1 MQNITPQ
8 EIEISVRKE
17 IEKANDEIKKEMK
30 KTSHD
35 RHRILRLKEQ
45 KLLQGMFSG
54 GPMTGA
60 FEKFKQP
67 Y

>member
-1 MQNITPQ
+1 MQNIIPQ

-17 IEKANDEIKKEMK
+17 IEKANDEIKKEMEK
-30 KTSHD
+30 PSPD

-45 KLLQGMFSG
+45 ELLQGIFSG
-54 GPMTGA
+54 GPMTGV
-60 FEKFKQP
+60 FERFKQP

>member
-1 MQNITPQ
+1 MQNIIPQ

-17 IEKANDEIKKEMK
+17 IEKTNDEIKKEMEK
-30 KTSHD
+30 PSPD

-45 KLLQGMFSG
+45 ELLQGMFSG
-54 GPMTGA
+54 GPMTGV
-60 FEKFKQP
+60 FERFKQP

>member
-1 MQNITPQ
+1 MQNIIPQ
-8 EIEISVRKE
+8 EIESSVRKE
-17 IEKANDEIKKEMK
+17 IKKADDEIKKEMEK
-30 KTSHD
+30 PNPD

-60 FEKFKQP
+60 FERFKQP